1 MTQVLLNI
9 LSNAEHACVGAHGRG
24 HISIS
29 VQETGG
35 STRISISDDRPG
47 ISAENLGKVFDP
59 FFTTKEAGC
68 GTGLGLSVSYG
79 IIAQLEGS
87 LWAESDGVSGSTFQ
101 IEVPPSDSG
110 AAGRPDEPAISP
122 LRLLVVDDE
131 PDLRNIIVR
140 LLERRNHK
148 VDAAGDGDE
157 AWDRLQD
164 QSYDCIMLDLRMAGT
179 GGQELFQRLNAT
191 DPVMAGK
198 IIFLTGDM
206 ANSSTRSFLD
216 PLANLVLQ
224 KPISIGDLEQAT
236 AVVTGNGQK

>member
-1 MTQVLLNI
+1 MTQVLVNI

-79 IIAQLEGS
+79 IIAQLGGS

-101 IEVPPSDSG
+101 IEVPSTMGERLAEPPSDSG

-179 GGQELFQRLNAT
+179 GG
-191 DPVMAGK
+191 
-198 IIFLTGDM
+198 
-206 ANSSTRSFLD
+206 
-216 PLANLVLQ
+216 
-224 KPISIGDLEQAT
+224 
-236 AVVTGNGQK
+236 

>member
-79 IIAQLEGS
+79 IIAQLGGS

>member
-47 ISAENLGKVFDP
+47 ISAENLGKVLDLFL
-59 FFTTKEAGC
+59 TTKEAGC
-68 GTGLGLSVSYG
+68 GTGLGLSVSYRS
-79 IIAQLEGS
+79 IAQLGGS

-179 GGQELFQRLNAT
+179 GGQELFQRLNAA
-191 DPVMAGK
+191 DPVMADK

>member
-35 STRISISDDRPG
+35 STRINISDDGPG

-79 IIAQLEGS
+79 IIAQLGGS

>member
-1 MTQVLLNI
+1 MPASGPT
-9 LSNAEHACVGAHGRG
+9 GAVTFRF
-24 HISIS
+24 
-29 VQETGG
+29 
-35 STRISISDDRPG
+35 RFRRPAG
-47 ISAENLGKVFDP
+47 QPESAYPTIDLVFRLKILGKVFDP

-79 IIAQLEGS
+79 IIAQLGGS

-179 GGQELFQRLNAT
+179 GGQELFQRLNAA

-224 KPISIGDLEQAT
+224 KPISIGDLEQAI

>member
-1 MTQVLLNI
+1 MTQVLVNI

-79 IIAQLEGS
+79 IIAQLGGS

-148 VDAAGDGDE
+148 VDVAGDGDE

-179 GGQELFQRLNAT
+179 GGQELFQRLNAA